1 MNSPKLPATIR
12 ARDIM
17 TKKLVTLTPEMD
29 VFDGVRLLLKNR
41 ISGAPVVDSD
51 RKLIGVFTEKCCMKV
66 LVDAAYDQVP
76 SNRVE
81 AFMIRE
87 FHTITEET
95 DLLSIAQTIWNT
107 GERRLPVLSDGTLV
121 GQVSRRDV
129 MRAAND
135 LIEVAPDRESPL
147 LYLSALMERNESP
160 I

>member
-1 MNSPKLPATIR
+1 MHTPNLPEPIR

-29 VFDGVRLLLKNR
+29 VFDGIRLLLKNR
-41 ISGAPVVDSD
+41 ISGAPVISAE
-51 RKLIGVFTEKCCMKV
+51 RELMGVFTEKCCMKV

-81 AFMIRE
+81 VFMLTD
-87 FHTITEET
+87 FHTIDEEL
-95 DLLSIAQTIWNT
+95 DLLSIAQKIWNT
-107 GERRLPVLSDGTLV
+107 GERRLPVLKDGKLV

-129 MRAAND
+129 MRAANS
-135 LIEVAPDRESPL
+135 LIEIAPDKASSLLYISALVEMRESP
-147 LYLSALMERNESP
+147 